1 MLLFRLIYV
10 NMKVIIQDTMN
21 NWKIYV
27 FLLQTLSCLFCLS
40 SERLEQTITEVS
52 PYQTLNHLEKF
63 NIGKKKLYF

>member
-27 FLLQTLSCLFCLS
+27 FLLQTLSGLFCLS

-52 PYQTLNHLEKF
+52 AYQTLNHLEKF
-63 NIGKKKLYF
+63 NLSVR

>member
-40 SERLEQTITEVS
+40 SERLEQTIKGLCLPNSES
-52 PYQTLNHLEKF
+52 FRE
-63 NIGKKKLYF
+63 I